1 MSKTRRD
8 FLRQTGCAALGGG
21 LFAAGLQD
29 FGLVRAFAQT
39 AATDYKALVCLFMN
53 GGNDGNN
60 TVVSLDQYDGPAGS
74 TREGYANTRAA
85 AGLALPRTGAGS
97 LLPVSPRGGGS
108 YGLHPS
114 LAELQTLF
122 NQDRL
127 AVVSNVGPLVEPLTK
142 ATYQSGS
149 GKRPVQL
156 FSHSDQVNQWLT
168 SISNDTSQTGWGGRT
183 ADRAAA
189 LNGAATFPQMISIAG
204 VNLFVTGQATRP
216 LAIGDSNTPLAGV
229 LPLNNP
235 VNVNNVNYTTAQN
248 NARRA
253 AFDQIRALATGETL
267 TKAAADITTSAR
279 QTGLALASANPAI
292 ATAFPNTS
300 LGRQLLQAARVIK
313 VCSDPNAPAELRVR
327 RQIFFVSI
335 GGFDT
340 HSNQVQ
346 GNYHGNLLAQVSQAM
361 KAFYDATVEMQLA
374 DKVTTFTLS
383 DFGRTLQPA
392 GSGGG
397 VGSDHA
403 WGNHH
408 FIMGGAVR
416 GGTFYG
422 TYPTLALGGPD
433 DTDGG
438 SNPRGRWIPTTSVEQ
453 YAATLALWYGLSPG
467 DLSLVFPFIGRFN
480 SSNLGFMI

>member
-1 MSKTRRD
+1 MTKTRRE
-8 FLRQTGCAALGGG
+8 FLKETGCAALGTS
-21 LFAAGLQD
+21 LLAAGIQE

-39 AATDYKALVCLFMN
+39 TATDYKALVCVFLN

-60 TVVSLDQYDGPAGS
+60 TVVPIDDARYGQYFAA
-74 TREGYANTRAA
+74 RNA
-85 AGLALPRTGAGS
+85 AGLAIARPGAAAGPF
-97 LLPVSPRGGGS
+97 LLPVNPASGGQ

-114 LAELQTLF
+114 MPELQTLF
-122 NQDRL
+122 AQNKL

-142 ATYQSGS
+142 AAYQSGA

-168 SISNDTSQTGWGGRT
+168 SVSNDSSQTGWGGRT

-216 LAIGDSNTPLAGV
+216 LAIGDSNTSLANV
-229 LPLNNP
+229 LPLNDPANAGG
-235 VNVNNVNYTTAQN
+235 VNYIAAQN
-248 NARRA
+248 TARRA
-253 AFDQIRALATGETL
+253 AYDQLRGFAGADVL
-267 TKAAADITTSAR
+267 TKAAADITGSAR
-279 QTGLALASANPAI
+279 STGLALAAANPTI

-300 LGRQLLQAARVIK
+300 LGRQLLQVARVIK
-313 VCSDPNAPAELRVR
+313 SCGDPAAADPLRMK

-340 HSNQVQ
+340 HSTQMP
-346 GNYHGNLLAQVSQAM
+346 GHTTLLTQVSQAM
-361 KAFYDATVEMQLA
+361 KAFYDATVELGLA
-374 DKVTTFTLS
+374 DKITTFTLS

-392 GSGGG
+392 GTGQG

-408 FIMGGAVR
+408 FVMGGAVR
-416 GGTFYG
+416 GGDLYG
-422 TYPTLALGGPD
+422 QFPELALGGPD

-438 SNPRGRWIPTTSVEQ
+438 TNPRGRWIPKISVEQ
-453 YAATLALWYGLSPG
+453 YAATLSRWYGLSQS
-467 DLSLVFPFIGRFN
+467 DLPLVFPFIGRFAT
-480 SSNLGFMI
+480 SNLGFML